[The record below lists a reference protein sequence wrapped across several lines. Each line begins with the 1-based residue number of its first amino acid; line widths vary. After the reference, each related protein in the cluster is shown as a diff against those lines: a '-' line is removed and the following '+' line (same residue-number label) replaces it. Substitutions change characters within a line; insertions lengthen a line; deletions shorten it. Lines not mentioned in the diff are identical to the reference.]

1 MNDIDTM
8 TEVEVLQATEQI
20 RLLEAR
26 YARFADEKRWADLA
40 GLFTPDGTFTSQ
52 NVGGENVA
60 AMAGRQEIADHLDA
74 VTAGDVTPIHLLTT
88 SEIEILSPT
97 RAHAVWA
104 MADLIF
110 RNEDPP
116 ADPAASGGV
125 PPFRTMRGWGHY
137 HVDYVKADGGW
148 LISERLQTRTRLE
161 FAA

>member
-1 MNDIDTM
+1 MSAVDTM
-8 TEVEVLQATEQI
+8 TDVEVLQATEQI

-40 GLFTPDGTFTSQ
+40 RLFTPDGSFTSQ
-52 NVGGENVA
+52 NVDGENLA
-60 AMAGRQEIADHLDA
+60 AMAGRHEIADHLSA

-97 RAHAVWA
+97 SAHAVWA

-110 RNEDPP
+110 RNANPP
-116 ADPAASGGV
+116 ADPDATDGI

-148 LISERLQTRTRLE
+148 LISQRLQTRTRLE
-161 FAA
+161 FAG